1 LRQSAQISDTALSWK
16 QEVNRRVAEHNERK
30 TPATGQLP
38 GPEAQHPAGN
48 RAAEAAARV
57 AARYAKAPSY
67 SQMLAEE
74 ARSAIRAAE
83 AVTRAARDAQAAA
96 ESMLASLESA
106 SAASEQEWEQEFFSA
121 APQEPVRTQAA
132 EPSRPLAQPSAPI
145 SSQNSRQITPGQVAS
160 GRPSYEIRWDGDLP
174 ARETASARATHT
186 NTIFESPAAGMEG
199 IEVVEPALPIH
210 ANLIQFPREL
220 VAQRKA
226 RPRRDESQY
235 ASATGEYAQL
245 SIFEVDPLSV
255 SPGTAA
261 AVASA
266 DVTTAQWVG
275 PEWSGIRLDEE
286 PQADFDAVFPT
297 EEKEVPAVPALQ
309 LAPMNRR
316 LLASL
321 VDFSLIIAIFLGCAT
336 YELSNLIALPPLRML
351 EMGSMAGLA
360 LTAALYMTLFFTL
373 GKATPGMKYAH
384 LELRTFSGERPGVLQ
399 RWGRIAAGVVS
410 LLPLGL
416 GAAIS
421 IFDEQHLCWHDR
433 LSGTY
438 PRKG

>member
-1 LRQSAQISDTALSWK
+1 
-16 QEVNRRVAEHNERK
+16 
-30 TPATGQLP
+30 
-38 GPEAQHPAGN
+38 
-48 RAAEAAARV
+48 V

-83 AVTRAARDAQAAA
+83 AVGRAARDAQAAA
-96 ESMLASLESA
+96 ESVLASLESA
-106 SAASEQEWEQEFFSA
+106 AADEQAWEQEFFTA
-121 APQEPVRTQAA
+121 APQEPVRAQAA
-132 EPSRPLAQPSAPI
+132 EPSRPMAQPAA
-145 SSQNSRQITPGQVAS
+145 QNSTQTARHDIA

-174 ARETASARATHT
+174 PREAAAAMASRA
-186 NTIFESPAAGMEG
+186 NTIFESQAADIEG

-226 RPRRDESQY
+226 RPRRDEGQY
-235 ASATGEYAQL
+235 ASATEEYAQL
-245 SIFEVDPLSV
+245 SIFEVDPRSV
-255 SPGTAA
+255 STEAA
-261 AVASA
+261 SAVAP
-266 DVTTAQWVG
+266 VETATAPWVG

-286 PQADFDAVFPT
+286 PQHDLDAALSV
-297 EEKEVPAVPALQ
+297 EEKEAPAAVALQ

-321 VDFSLIIAIFLGCAT
+321 VDFSLIIAIFLGCVT
-336 YELSNLIALPPLRML
+336 YELSHLVALPPLRLL
-351 EMGSMAGLA
+351 EIGSMAGLA
-360 LTAALYMTLFFTL
+360 LTAVLYMALFFTL

-399 RWGRIAAGVVS
+399 RWGRMAASVLS
-410 LLPLGL
+410 LMPLGL
-416 GAAIS
+416 GAALA

>member
-1 LRQSAQISDTALSWK
+1 
-16 QEVNRRVAEHNERK
+16 
-30 TPATGQLP
+30 
-38 GPEAQHPAGN
+38 
-48 RAAEAAARV
+48 
-57 AARYAKAPSY
+57 
-67 SQMLAEE
+67 
-74 ARSAIRAAE
+74 
-83 AVTRAARDAQAAA
+83 
-96 ESMLASLESA
+96 
-106 SAASEQEWEQEFFSA
+106 
-121 APQEPVRTQAA
+121 
-132 EPSRPLAQPSAPI
+132 
-145 SSQNSRQITPGQVAS
+145 
-160 GRPSYEIRWDGDLP
+160 
-174 ARETASARATHT
+174 
-186 NTIFESPAAGMEG
+186 MEG

-220 VAQRKA
+220 VAARKA
-226 RPRRDESQY
+226 RPRRDEGQY
-235 ASATGEYAQL
+235 ASETGEYAQL
-245 SIFEVDPLSV
+245 SIFEVDPPSV
-255 SPGTAA
+255 STEMAASVATAA
-261 AVASA
+261 TVAA
-266 DVTTAQWVG
+266 PWVG

-286 PQADFDAVFPT
+286 QQAHSDVVFPV
-297 EEKEVPAVPALQ
+297 EESEVPVQAALE

-336 YELSNLIALPPLRML
+336 YELSHLIALPPLRML
-351 EMGSMAGLA
+351 EMGSMVGLA

-384 LELRTFSGERPGVLQ
+384 LELRTFSGARPGVLQ

-416 GAAIS
+416 GAALS